1 MKTVKTCGPKGSPHA
16 QWYAS
21 DVLLISCE
29 EQHAPEDNL
38 QSWICLLLFLPTVTN
53 FADSKT
59 FTPVLCNTFHLAVLV
74 SQTCEFMGRHPSGTF
89 FPIYPD
95 FIFTLL
101 IMCERRETNLVPVKK
116 SLSALQDDG
125 REFEVWSTEPPAAYQ
140 MIPIPIKVSLESSER
155 DGHRKSS
162 DLLKAYSTYDWRKS
176 IPQTWNVYT
185 FCYFGHPH
193 QNQKVFPQIMK
204 HRMDSENTELW
215 KIQVFHLCETM
226 YR

>member
-1 MKTVKTCGPKGSPHA
+1 MLYAAGRHDFMKTVKTCGPKGSPHA

-116 SLSALQDDG
+116 VCLPYRMMEGNLKFEALSHQQL
-125 REFEVWSTEPPAAYQ
+125 
-140 MIPIPIKVSLESSER
+140 IK
-155 DGHRKSS
+155 
-162 DLLKAYSTYDWRKS
+162 
-176 IPQTWNVYT
+176 
-185 FCYFGHPH
+185 
-193 QNQKVFPQIMK
+193 
-204 HRMDSENTELW
+204 
-215 KIQVFHLCETM
+215 
-226 YR
+226 